1 MKVLETILR
10 YDYLW
15 NRIRVQGG
23 AYGAFAQFE
32 RTGNMVFGSY
42 RDPNLGETISVY
54 DGTAQFLRSFDVSPR
69 EMTKY
74 IIGTMS
80 QLDAPLTPQMKGE
93 KATMLY
99 FRGITQADIQM
110 ERDEALSTRV
120 EDIRRLAPLV
130 EKAMADN
137 YLCVLGSE
145 EKIKSQ
151 QQTFGQLISTFV

>member
-1 MKVLETILR
+1 
-10 YDYLW
+10 
-15 NRIRVQGG
+15 
-23 AYGAFAQFE
+23 
-32 RTGNMVFGSY
+32 
-42 RDPNLGETISVY
+42 
-54 DGTAQFLRSFDVSPR
+54 
-69 EMTKY
+69 
-74 IIGTMS
+74 
-80 QLDAPLTPQMKGE
+80 
-93 KATMLY
+93 
-99 FRGITQADIQM
+99 M